1 MGTAFKEGTGEI
13 FAANNNRDLL
23 VLLAKERIDCYV
35 EDTLVTP
42 VGPETDADKWRV

>member
-1 MGTAFKEGTGEI
+1 MRVRAKF
-13 FAANNNRDLL
+13 FAANNNRDLF

-42 VGPETDADKWRV
+42 VGPETDADKRRV